1 MTSAEPTEILI
12 RRSSHR
18 SVNQLE
24 DAGRGYIA
32 FRNEE
37 PKPFI

>member
-1 MTSAEPTEILI
+1 MKFAEPTEILI

-24 DAGRGYIA
+24 DAGRRYMG